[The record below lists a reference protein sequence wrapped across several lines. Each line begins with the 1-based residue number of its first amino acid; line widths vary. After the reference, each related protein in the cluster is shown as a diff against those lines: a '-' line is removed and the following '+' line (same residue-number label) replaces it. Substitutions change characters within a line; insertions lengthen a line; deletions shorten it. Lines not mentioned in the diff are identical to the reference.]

1 MKNTK
6 KSLNRNKKWAVAAG
20 GAVVVIAAVVLFMM
34 LSSKDPLY
42 GTYQSGKVLYLTR
55 LNDVGEEL
63 YEKSIG
69 ELTISE
75 GEFFYWYQGLKQTV
89 EHPRYDTR
97 EATEEECALIRGAME
112 DALSMGGAKKIHYIQ
127 LSTGKNSEYLLV
139 EFEDVLWFV
148 RYYVVNGKMDVWHV
162 IEFSKE

>member
-1 MKNTK
+1 MAAIVG
-6 KSLNRNKKWAVAAG
+6 AVA
-20 GAVVVIAAVVLFMM
+20 VIAAVALFVL
-34 LSSKDPLY
+34 LSSKNPIY
-42 GTYQSGKVLYLTR
+42 GTYQSGKVLYLTP
-55 LNDVGEEL
+55 LNDVGAKW

-69 ELTISE
+69 DVMISE
-75 GEFFYWYQGLKQTV
+75 GEFSYWYQGLKQTV
-89 EHPRYDTR
+89 EHPGYDTR
-97 EATEEECALIRGAME
+97 EATEEECDLIQNAMA
-112 DALSMGGAKKIHYIQ
+112 DALSMEGAQKIHYIQ